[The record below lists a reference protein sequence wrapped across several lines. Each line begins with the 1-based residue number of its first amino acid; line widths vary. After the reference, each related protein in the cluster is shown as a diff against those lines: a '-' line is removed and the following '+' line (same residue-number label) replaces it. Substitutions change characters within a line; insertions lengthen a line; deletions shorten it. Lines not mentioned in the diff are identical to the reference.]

1 MGREIDKEFLI
12 LALSRV
18 LSRGGGC
25 AASHSSNFGEQ
36 WYLQLFLWR
45 SNVFCVKWK
54 DWIASI
60 ELILNTP
67 DAANMPLILQRHM
80 SLLWG
85 WWRQYMWTWW
95 SPFRTGRSTSM
106 QFTYLQCEFAMLP
119 EKMVLICEILK
130 NFKSMIVRNENKN
143 IKWQGRSCHVHRDCN
158 RYHTSPWTHYHSCKG
173 GSYNYS
179 KAWNDFWI
187 SHNLLS

>member
-1 MGREIDKEFLI
+1 MEWVKSWISDAWNFNVMIVWFQTISWFQSNVVMAKEIDKEFLI

-18 LSRGGGC
+18 LSTGGGC
-25 AASHSSNFGEQ
+25 AASHSSNFGEH

-45 SNVFCVKWK
+45 SNVFCVKGK
-54 DWIASI
+54 DLVASI
-60 ELILNTP
+60 EVILNTP
-67 DAANMPLILQRHM
+67 DAANMPLMLQRRM

-119 EKMVLICEILK
+119 EK
-130 NFKSMIVRNENKN
+130 N
-143 IKWQGRSCHVHRDCN
+143 
-158 RYHTSPWTHYHSCKG
+158 
-173 GSYNYS
+173 GSYL
-179 KAWNDFWI
+179 WNTYKLQKHAGKKWE
-187 SHNLLS
+187 

>member
-119 EKMVLICEILK
+119 EKVVLICEIFA
-130 NFKSMIVRNENKN
+130 NFKSMLVRNKYKN
-143 IKWQGRSCHVHRDCN
+143 IKGISKYFFLREHNNLYENSFIKFTKDLFLKQG
-158 RYHTSPWTHYHSCKG
+158 
-173 GSYNYS
+173 
-179 KAWNDFWI
+179 I
-187 SHNLLS
+187 SS